1 MGFQV
6 MLSTFT
12 EPGYCWRRNFRR
24 QKCVSLR
31 TLEGFKFSTL
41 KTPVHLLDPRTKFL
55 IVMAVLVPALLF
67 ANIYVMIALL
77 LSQLPLLLVGKVARR
92 WALSLRAGV
101 FLSALIFV
109 VNLFTGSYL
118 SAIALTLRFLVLL
131 TSFSLFF
138 MTTSPDDLGLALDK
152 IGAVRWLS
160 RRWLGYPNALSF
172 TFTTAVRLVPTLAVD
187 AQTVVDAQ
195 RSRGLELDKGNLLK
209 RGRDYIPNLI
219 PLLLIAIRRSLELA
233 EALESRGFPGKEG
246 RTSLFQLKLRPA
258 DYVIIVL
265 CLFVIGVSFWIFFH
279 YKIPVL

>member
-1 MGFQV
+1 MFIGQ
-6 MLSTFT
+6 
-12 EPGYCWRRNFRR
+12 GCCWRRSSRR
-24 QKCVSLR
+24 LGSVSLR

-55 IVMAVLVPALLF
+55 IVIAVVVPALLF

-77 LSQLPLLLVGKVARR
+77 VSQVPLLVLGRVARR

-138 MTTSPDDLGLALDK
+138 MTTSPDDLGLALDR

-160 RRWLGYPNALSF
+160 RKWLGYPNALSF

-195 RSRGLELDKGNLLK
+195 RSRGLELDRGNLLK
-209 RGRDYIPNLI
+209 RVRNYIPILI

-246 RTSLFQLKLRPA
+246 RTSLFQLKLRPV
-258 DYVIIVL
+258 DYAIIALSLVA
-265 CLFVIGVSFWIFFH
+265 IAGSFWVFLH

>member
-1 MGFQV
+1 
-6 MLSTFT
+6 
-12 EPGYCWRRNFRR
+12 
-24 QKCVSLR
+24 
-31 TLEGFKFSTL
+31 
-41 KTPVHLLDPRTKFL
+41 
-55 IVMAVLVPALLF
+55 
-67 ANIYVMIALL
+67 MIALL
-77 LSQLPLLLVGKVARR
+77 VSQLPLLLVGKVARR

-209 RGRDYIPNLI
+209 RVRNYIPILI

-233 EALESRGFPGKEG
+233 EALEARGFPGKEG
-246 RTSLFQLKLRPA
+246 RTSLFELRFKPV
-258 DYVIIVL
+258 DFVL
-265 CLFVIGVSFWIFFH
+265 LGISLAGVGFAFWGFLH
-279 YKIPVL
+279 PRGRTT